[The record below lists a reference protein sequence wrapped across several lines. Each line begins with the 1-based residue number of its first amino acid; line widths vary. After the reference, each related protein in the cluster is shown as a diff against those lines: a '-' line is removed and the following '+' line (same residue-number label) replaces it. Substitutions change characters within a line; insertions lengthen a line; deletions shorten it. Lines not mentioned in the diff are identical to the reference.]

1 MASTITINS
10 SNGFCNI
17 TNFNFSLDSVTLSSY
32 NTFLWNFGDGS
43 TSRNPNPSYTY
54 STPGSYTVTLNAYDN
69 KGNHIS
75 VNSNL
80 NVNYF
85 LNESIIF
92 DTVPPPS
99 FAGHLNRYPFKINIT
114 SSSNEPHYINLGAQY
129 SKSYQYQE
137 PENNWSFLRP
147 QWRFLDLSGNQI
159 DQIKTNDTA
168 IYTDANG
175 NLSSSGFFAGV
186 TGTAEFYFI
195 DDLYNNDLYASNQ
208 PYSTIIATLQ
218 TSALRSNNDSFN
230 YDNNTPS
237 YANSLAQVILP
248 HIFLWREPDYLN
260 ITENGINQIPS
271 IKFTNQNVPILLNF
285 AVSSIYDRDY
295 IKDGNGVTIANANEF
310 IHYAPYNSSFNINV
324 SASLINYQPY
334 PLSSQFDPSNI
345 EFVYNDEYGF
355 DTSGYYK
362 GSLYCYTSTFAS
374 HITGAS
380 HFPLPD
386 LTSVFVNPIL
396 WVSNPEAGM
405 FSTIQYTQG
414 APYINSFNMPIVDP
428 SKFNPTDTMP
438 VSGFHGINAIASVP
452 NPSYH
457 AWLADSE
464 LNVLY
469 RVNSIG
475 QILCSIDLNAI
486 INTNAI
492 SFSGVDLNFTVP
504 NQCSPTCI
512 SLDSQQN
519 LWVTL
524 YDTPYAFK
532 FDKFGNPIMTQ
543 GVDGNPIITHTILK
557 GADPVSN
564 WWNDSTSIYG
574 GGETAI
580 NPSFIET
587 DLDDNIWITYSNP
600 FSSILAK
607 YDTVGNYLTSINYPL
622 CTCPQQLLCNNENNI
637 WVVNCETVSNLKG
650 YIEKRDTY
658 GNLLSSFGPFS
669 NINHLTIDMNQNI
682 WFTYSYHYVAT
693 INNNTGQIDNVN
705 VIDYSNPSYSDI
717 APNWFDPNNNTG
729 ETILEGITCDTL
741 GRIFVLNSMEN
752 KIFVIDSNSLDI
764 YENFLINPK
773 GFVFSLS
780 GINAPTEVS
789 YDRWSKSLQATGD
802 WSGMRWA
809 NKYNTLQ
816 YTNTAKYIDYNGV
829 LSKKIYGNSASDNNY
844 ISFYSNNY
852 YDLFKIN
859 ENFDF
864 AGQMKNISF
873 QQVLNQS
880 TFLYD
885 NFLGSIFGKAPFD
898 HDGLGIK
905 SYEKTANYVSNI
917 SDIDTCNVNN
927 LYDLSNSIDL
937 NSDDFRLDYPVSI
950 QRLMDLLSINQSRL
964 FGSTLQDNDNFNDA
978 SQYSNF
984 NRGEKLNTLTYTV
997 TAGVPIVLKSKTLN
1011 SYRLIPT
1018 GAVNNSNFYSLNDL
1032 ATSISLSTDWHVY
1045 YEFFQFTPMMN
1056 NIDVENIIDWN
1067 TTNLNKQELLTYLKS
1082 PTAINEVIPNSILGW
1097 TTNEGIMEFLF
1108 TYELYKGFGLI

>member
-1 MASTITINS
+1 MAATITITPTD
-10 SNGFCNI
+10 GFCNI
-17 TNFNFSLDSVTLSSY
+17 TDFNFSLDSATLSSY

-43 TSRNPNPSYTY
+43 TSRNPTPNYTY
-54 STPGSYTVTLNAYDN
+54 TTLGSHTVTLNAYDSI
-69 KGNHIS
+69 GNYTSTSSQI
-75 VNSNL
+75 
-80 NVNYF
+80 NVKFF

-114 SSSNEPHYINLGAQY
+114 SSSNEPHYIDLGAQY
-129 SKSYQYQE
+129 SKSYQYQK

-147 QWRFLDLSGNQI
+147 QWRFLNLSGNQI
-159 DQIKTNDTA
+159 DQIQTVDTA
-168 IYTDANG
+168 IYTDKNG
-175 NLSSSGFFAGV
+175 NLSPTGFFAGV

-195 DDLYNNDLYASNQ
+195 DDLYNNDLYSSNQ

-218 TSALRSNNDSFN
+218 TSALRSGNDSFN
-230 YDNNTPS
+230 YDSNTPS

-248 HIFLWREPDYLN
+248 HVFLWREPDYLN

-271 IKFTNQNVPILLNF
+271 IKFINQSIPVLFNF
-285 AVSSIYDRDY
+285 AVSSLNDKDY
-295 IKDGNGVTIANANEF
+295 IIDGNGMKIANANEF
-310 IHYAPYNSSFNINV
+310 IHYAPYTSSLVIKI
-324 SASLINYQPY
+324 SASLVNYENY
-334 PLSSQFDPSNI
+334 SLSSEFVPSNI

-374 HITGAS
+374 YITGAS

-386 LTSVFVNPIL
+386 LTSIFVNPIL

-414 APYINSFNMPIVDP
+414 APYINSFNMPVVDP
-428 SKFNPTDTMP
+428 SKFNPTDSMP
-438 VSGFHGINAIASVP
+438 VSGFHGINAIAAVP

-464 LNVLY
+464 LNTIY
-469 RVNSIG
+469 RINSIG

-486 INTNAI
+486 INANVI
-492 SFSGVDLNFTVP
+492 SFSAIDFNFTIP

-512 SLDSQQN
+512 TLDSEQN

-532 FDKFGNPIMTQ
+532 FDKFGNKLINYTKMDGTDPI
-543 GVDGNPIITHTILK
+543 
-557 GADPVSN
+557 SN
-564 WWNDSTSIYG
+564 WWKNSTSIYG
-574 GGETAI
+574 GDETSI
-580 NPSFIET
+580 NPTFIET
-587 DLDDNIWITYSNP
+587 DLDDNVWITYSNP

-607 YDTVGNYLTSINYPL
+607 YDSTGNLLTSLNYPL

-637 WVVNCETVSNLKG
+637 WIVNTETVSNLLG
-650 YIEKRDTY
+650 FIEKRDTN
-658 GNLLSSFGPFS
+658 GTLLSAFGPFN
-669 NINHLTIDMNQNI
+669 NINHLTIDMNQNV

-693 INNNTGQIDNVN
+693 INNITGQVDNVN
-705 VIDYSNPSYSDI
+705 VIDFSNPSYSDL
-717 APNWFDPNNNTG
+717 APNWFNPNNNTG
-729 ETILEGITCDTL
+729 ETILEGITCDSL

-752 KIFVIDSNSLDI
+752 KIFVIDSNSLEI
-764 YENFLINPK
+764 YEDFLINPK

-780 GINAPTEVS
+780 AINAPTQVS

-809 NKYNTLQ
+809 NKYQTLQ
-816 YTNTAKYIDYNGV
+816 YTNTEKYVNYNG
-829 LSKKIYGNSASDNNY
+829 SMCKKIFGNSTNNNNNY

-864 AGQMKNISF
+864 ADQMKSISF

-880 TFLYD
+880 NFLYD
-885 NFLGSIFGKAPFD
+885 NFLGSIFGKTLYD
-898 HDGLGIK
+898 HDGLGVK
-905 SYEKTANYVSNI
+905 AYEKTANYVSNI
-917 SDIDTCNVNN
+917 SDIDTCNINN
-927 LYDLSNSIDL
+927 LYDLSDSVDL
-937 NSDDFRLDYPVSI
+937 NTDDFRLDYPVSI

-964 FGSTLQDNDNFNDA
+964 FGSTLQDNDNFNNA

-984 NRGEKLNTLTYTV
+984 NRGDSLNTLTYTV
-997 TAGVPIVLKSKTLN
+997 TAGIPVVLKSKTLN

-1018 GAVNNSNFYSLNDL
+1018 GYINNNSFYTLNILASSLALDK
-1032 ATSISLSTDWHVY
+1032 DWSVY
-1045 YEFFQFTPMMN
+1045 YEFYQFTPMVN

-1067 TTNLNKQELLTYLKS
+1067 DTNLNKQELLTYLTS
-1082 PTAINEVIPNSILGW
+1082 PTAINQTVPNSILGW
-1097 TTNEGIMEFLF
+1097 TDDNGIMEFLF